1 MTFAQTLGVVAA
13 PAEKLLMKDLI
24 RDFLSMA
31 LLIRRGSQAQEVTQ
45 FVRSV
50 EQFFNGLEHDAR
62 AAGYSVEQV
71 KDTQYALCA
80 FLDESVLRAGESPL
94 RSHFEV
100 HSLQFQ
106 YFGVHLAG
114 EGLFE
119 KLTQLREDVKGNR
132 DVLEVYHL
140 CLALGFEGRYSLE
153 QKEQLA
159 YIANSL
165 GQDLAKGQQVPQA
178 LSPDWALPDQVSH
191 LLRYEVPMWLY
202 VALLAAGC
210 GIVFWVLR
218 WLLERDVALLA
229 EQLTRLFGV

>member
-1 MTFAQTLGVVAA
+1 MTFAQTLGVVSA
-13 PAEKLLMKDLI
+13 PVEKTLMKDLV

-31 LLIRRGSQAQEVTQ
+31 LLIRRGSQVQDVTQ

-50 EQFFNGLEHDAR
+50 DEFFHGLEHGAR

-80 FLDESVLRAGESPL
+80 FLDESVLRAGDSPL

-100 HSLQFQ
+100 HTLQFQ

-114 EGLFE
+114 EGLFD
-119 KLTQLREDVKGNR
+119 KLTQLRGDVKANR

-140 CLALGFEGRYSLE
+140 CLALGFEGKFSLE

-165 GQDLAKGQQVPQA
+165 GQDLARGQQVPQA

-191 LLRYEVPMWLY
+191 LLRYEVPVWLY
-202 VALLAAGC
+202 MALLAAGC

-218 WLLERDVALLA
+218 WLLERDVAVLS
-229 EQLTRLFGV
+229 EQLSRLFGV

>member
-140 CLALGFEGRYSLE
+140 CLALGFEDRYSLE

>member
-13 PAEKLLMKDLI
+13 PTEKLLMKDLI

-50 EQFFNGLEHDAR
+50 EQFFTGLEHDAR

>member
-71 KDTQYALCA
+71 KDTQYALSA

-202 VALLAAGC
+202 VTLLAAGC

>member
-50 EQFFNGLEHDAR
+50 EQFFTGLEHDAR

-202 VALLAAGC
+202 VTLLAAGC

>member
-1 MTFAQTLGVVAA
+1 M
-13 PAEKLLMKDLI
+13 
-24 RDFLSMA
+24 
-31 LLIRRGSQAQEVTQ
+31 
-45 FVRSV
+45 
-50 EQFFNGLEHDAR
+50 
-62 AAGYSVEQV
+62 
-71 KDTQYALCA
+71 
-80 FLDESVLRAGESPL
+80 
-94 RSHFEV
+94 
-100 HSLQFQ
+100 
-106 YFGVHLAG
+106 
-114 EGLFE
+114 
-119 KLTQLREDVKGNR
+119 
-132 DVLEVYHL
+132 

>member
-50 EQFFNGLEHDAR
+50 EQFFTGLEHDAR

-132 DVLEVYHL
+132 GVLEVYHL

>member
-50 EQFFNGLEHDAR
+50 EQFFTGLEHDAR

>member
-202 VALLAAGC
+202 VTLLAAGC